1 MFDIKPVF
9 KYTNGQWT
17 QLEAFERQNGIWVRI
32 SRPSG
37 QYPVK
42 GDLLAL
48 DLDGNG
54 KKQYRVL
61 KINGSVATLL
71 YMSDDISFTTSQQTG
86 TFDGGTTG
94 QVYANSNMDTYLNTT
109 WYNTLTS
116 IAKAAIVATTIEQK
130 LFDEGSSYSSSA
142 TYTGSSYYGTE
153 YYKQLD
159 KKAIGSRIYRKWYNK
174 F

>member
-61 KINGSVATLL
+61 KINGSVAI
-71 YMSDDISFTTSQQTG
+71 DTS
-86 TFDGGTTG
+86 
-94 QVYANSNMDTYLNTT
+94 ML
-109 WYNTLTS
+109 
-116 IAKAAIVATTIEQK
+116 E
-130 LFDEGSSYSSSA
+130 
-142 TYTGSSYYGTE
+142 
-153 YYKQLD
+153 
-159 KKAIGSRIYRKWYNK
+159 
-174 F
+174 